1 MSNDCLQSE
10 HFENVDASVDIW
22 EEKKK
27 LDFPLVYLNT
37 WKSRVLL

>member
-22 EEKKK
+22 EEKKN
-27 LDFPLVYLNT
+27 LILP
-37 WKSRVLL
+37 SSI